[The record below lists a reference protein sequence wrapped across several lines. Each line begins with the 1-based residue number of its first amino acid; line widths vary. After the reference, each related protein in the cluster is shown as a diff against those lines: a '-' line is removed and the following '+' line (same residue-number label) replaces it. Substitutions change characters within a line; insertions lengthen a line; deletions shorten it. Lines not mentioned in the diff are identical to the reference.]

1 MKDINVIRILIV
13 FISCLFLSSSAI
25 GLTKYKNKESTV
37 GIYLYENIEGY
48 HTVSS
53 VAGTEIANALL
64 PIFKRV
70 TTNNKVPLES
80 NESVRILSDMTKNR
94 KVVIAALNTWIAGN
108 IISAPTVTFADDA
121 IKFRDLTWH
130 VDENAINKSAKKI
143 GLDMVIS
150 GSFTGL
156 VRQSTAAERI
166 HSDKLSS
173 VSVIANLK
181 LMNVTDQGVI
191 WTKTYNEVVAG
202 FDPRVAFNEAVLNIS
217 KKAATELKSFFKKT

>member
-1 MKDINVIRILIV
+1 LI
-13 FISCLFLSSSAI
+13 
-25 GLTKYKNKESTV
+25 
-37 GIYLYENIEGY
+37 
-48 HTVSS
+48 
-53 VAGTEIANALL
+53 

-94 KVVIAALNTWIAGN
+94 NVEIVALNTWIAGN
-108 IISAPTVTFADDA
+108 IISAPTVTFADDD

-130 VDENAINKSAKKI
+130 VDENSINKSAKKI

-166 HSDKLSS
+166 QSNKLSS

-217 KKAATELKSFFKKT
+217 KKAATELKSFL